1 MDTELTVD
9 SPAAAL
15 VEASARAGLVVL
27 PRHPVEGRLGLHL
40 GTVVH
45 AVLHHARCPV
55 AVVPTGQA
63 AVAGVH
69 VVRRRPDGAAGRP
82 PARLTSRTCV
92 RLAAAEGSAQPGR
105 CDALPRHAG
114 TPAHRRPSRRRAD
127 AARPRDR
134 FAD

>member
-1 MDTELTVD
+1 MPITGRAGGGTLARQASARPVVEYPYPKVHVDTELTVD

-69 VVRRRPDGAAGRP
+69 VVRRRPDGAADRP
-82 PARLTSRTCV
+82 PARLTSRRASACRT
-92 RLAAAEGSAQPGR
+92 RGERAAW
-105 CDALPRHAG
+105 AL
-114 TPAHRRPSRRRAD
+114 
-127 AARPRDR
+127 
-134 FAD
+134 